1 MWEARKERKAKF
13 VVCLTPF
20 EFGGISKFYNMR
32 ETRRGGQGRI
42 VGIQDV
48 VSTLNVQHDCH
59 KGQCSI
65 DLTKKKKLER
75 EAIGRY
81 VVDAHRDYS
90 GVPVEAVDCRK
101 QLRGLH
107 EGLAQWH
114 LAGTKTGPPEPPV
127 VVDPSLL

>member
-1 MWEARKERKAKF
+1 
-13 VVCLTPF
+13 
-20 EFGGISKFYNMR
+20 MR
-32 ETRRGGQGRI
+32 ETRRSGQGRK
-42 VGIQDV
+42 DV

-65 DLTKKKKLER
+65 DLTKKKKLEQ

-81 VVDAHRDYS
+81 VGEVTHTDNINYIVNLASLSSVDAHRNYS
-90 GVPVEAVDCRK
+90 GVTVEAVDCK
-101 QLRGLH
+101 EQLRGVH